1 MVSANHIE
9 NPMNLAQST
18 ASVFALCTTSLCL
31 ALETDTS
38 APDFVLP
45 TLESTSTTVQ
55 LSEQRGKVVLVD
67 FWAAWCGPCRKS
79 MPMLEE
85 LYQKH
90 KDSGFTILA
99 ISLDDSIQTATRF
112 ASQFQTTYPLLIDSQ
127 ADIADLYQVIG
138 MPTSYLIDRDG
149 KVIWK
154 HQGFKPADM
163 KKISQQVETA
173 LNEGKSN

>member
-1 MVSANHIE
+1 MPFLNRCLLLCCLLFTSSAFS
-9 NPMNLAQST
+9 L
-18 ASVFALCTTSLCL
+18 TTGQPAANFTLPDL
-31 ALETDTS
+31 RDTN
-38 APDFVLP
+38 
-45 TLESTSTTVQ
+45 TQQQ
-55 LSEQRGKVVLVD
+55 LSQYRGKVVLVD